1 MQEIAGLTVGA
12 FLARRTARLDPRLL
26 RVAVLAQ
33 VADLVTFAFVFGHAG
48 LGERNPL
55 AQVVVQASKGMFGST
70 TNEQMFV
77 VNSLSFAVM
86 FGLKLALI
94 AFLIWVAPRLRQY
107 KRTVLLVATVA
118 GIAGALSNVVS
129 LPLFMGPG
137 G

>member
-12 FLARRTARLDPRLL
+12 FLARRTSRLDSRLL
-26 RVAVLAQ
+26 RAAVLAQ
-33 VADLVTFAFVFGHAG
+33 AADLVTFAFIFGHAG
-48 LGERNPL
+48 QGERNPL
-55 AQVVVQASKGMFGST
+55 AQVVVQAAKGIFGST

-77 VNSLSFAVM
+77 VNSLSFFVM

-94 AFLIWVAPRLRQY
+94 AFLMWVAPRLRQY
-107 KRTVLLVATVA
+107 QRTVLLVATAA
-118 GIAGALSNVVS
+118 GIVGALSNFVS